1 VSKSLTTREFSTA
14 ASEVDNTLPEGA
26 TQVSWREAAE
36 RKQFLNKNAFYPD
49 GVCRMHAALVFV
61 NSAGD
66 FFVGEKKFGGGVRK
80 STSFKWVL
88 SPGNKGAKSHDRLF
102 PGVCRFIPVGAT

>member
-1 VSKSLTTREFSTA
+1 MSSKSLTTREFSTA
-14 ASEVDNTLPEGA
+14 ASEVDNNTLPEGA
-26 TQVSWREAAE
+26 TQASWREAAE

-66 FFVGEKKFGGGVRK
+66 FFVGEKKIGCGVRK
-80 STSFKWVL
+80 STSFK
-88 SPGNKGAKSHDRLF
+88 
-102 PGVCRFIPVGAT
+102 